1 MARIIKTHLGEDPVN
16 AGEKRLLDYLYVK
29 LPDNYLVIP
38 NGEYPSKTPQGAV
51 KYWEYDAIVIAPHGI
66 YHIEN
71 KDWNGSLFGDDFT
84 WVVNGVERK
93 NPHKTATLKTKI
105 LAGKLQNYN
114 PGWRFGLIQT
124 VVTLSYPGQS
134 KFGLDPHSDCYEQ
147 TFLLNNELID
157 YLTDNERL
165 RKEPDYM
172 AEIQQEIANY
182 LSGESSHQHYAKKK
196 EILDFTI
203 LDTLQSNEEYTEY
216 LCQPKIFA
224 TKKYKVREYPLSIAG
239 KSQPELERLTLSA
252 QNAKFALQHSMM
264 TTPTSMNTASIW
276 KGPLWKPNS
285 RTKPSHSGRNW
296 ASSWTSL
303 RR

>member
-1 MARIIKTHLGEDPVN
+1 MAKIIKTHLGDDPVN

-38 NGEYPSKTPQGAV
+38 NGEYSSKTPQGAV

-114 PGWRFGLIQT
+114 PSWRFGLIQT

-157 YLTDNERL
+157 YLTDH
-165 RKEPDYM
+165 
-172 AEIQQEIANY
+172 AEG
-182 LSGESSHQHYAKKK
+182 S
-196 EILDFTI
+196 F
-203 LDTLQSNEEYTEY
+203 EE
-216 LCQPKIFA
+216 L
-224 TKKYKVREYPLSIAG
+224 TKLLGV
-239 KSQPELERLTLSA
+239 
-252 QNAKFALQHSMM
+252 
-264 TTPTSMNTASIW
+264 
-276 KGPLWKPNS
+276 
-285 RTKPSHSGRNW
+285 KPSNMKKLIDDLIADGIVIENSKDVFRLK
-296 ASSWTSL
+296 A
-303 RR
+303 

>member
-1 MARIIKTHLGEDPVN
+1 MRPPWEKDPVN

-29 LPDNYLVIP
+29 LPDNYLIIP
-38 NGEYPSKTPQGAV
+38 NGEYSSKTPQGAV

-114 PGWRFGLIQT
+114 PSWRFGLIQT

-172 AEIQQEIANY
+172 AAIQQEIADY

-196 EILDFTI
+196 EILDCTI
-203 LDTLQSNEEYTEY
+203 SLPPPAGDE
-216 LCQPKIFA
+216 
-224 TKKYKVREYPLSIAG
+224 VRQFDGLLPLRI
-239 KSQPELERLTLSA
+239 RH
-252 QNAKFALQHSMM
+252 F
-264 TTPTSMNTASIW
+264 
-276 KGPLWKPNS
+276 
-285 RTKPSHSGRNW
+285 
-296 ASSWTSL
+296 
-303 RR
+303 